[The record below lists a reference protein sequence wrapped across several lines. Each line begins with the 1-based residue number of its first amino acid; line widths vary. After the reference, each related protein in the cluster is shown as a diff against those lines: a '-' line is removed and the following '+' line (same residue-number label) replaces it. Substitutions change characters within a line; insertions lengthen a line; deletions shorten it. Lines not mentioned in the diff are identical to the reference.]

1 MQIGVVVNPF
11 AGLGGAV
18 GLKGTDGP
26 DSVAEAL
33 RRGARAKSGERAR
46 VALAH
51 LAERVPGAELTLAR
65 GEMGED
71 WCEGLDLSLTI
82 TGPTVL
88 TGTARDTKEA
98 VRAMRDQDV
107 IVFAGG
113 DGTARDIA
121 SVAGGSG
128 ILGIPCGVKMH
139 SGVFGVN
146 PRAAGAMMA
155 DLVANPK
162 RVDFVENAEVMDI
175 DEDALR
181 NGVLA
186 PRLCGLARVPI
197 SRSLMQ
203 AAKGGPRLNS
213 AGALSSAAAEI
224 VAEMDVE
231 TLYIIGPGTSA
242 QSVAKAAGQTASTL
256 GVDAMIGRKIV
267 AHDVDDASLLHLAK
281 GRKLRIVLGVTGQQ
295 GFLLG
300 RGNQQIGADLVRRA
314 GREGLMILATEEK
327 LNKLNQPRL
336 LVDTGEPDLD
346 LQLAGFVR
354 VTTGKRRKMMMRID
368 SC

>member
-46 VALAH
+46 IALAH
-51 LAERVPGAELTLAR
+51 LAERVPGAELTIAR
-65 GEMGED
+65 GKMGED
-71 WCEGLDLSLTI
+71 WCEGLDLRLTI
-82 TGPTVL
+82 TGPTAL

-98 VRAMRDQDV
+98 ARAMRAQDV

-121 SVAGGSG
+121 SVAGGTG

-146 PRAAGAMMA
+146 PRAAGTMMA

-162 RVDFVENAEVMDI
+162 RVNFVEDAEVMDI
-175 DEDALR
+175 DEVALR

-186 PRLCGLARVPI
+186 PRLYGLARVPI

-300 RGNQQIGADLVRRA
+300 RGNQQIGANLVRRA
-314 GREGLMILATEEK
+314 GREGLIILATEEK
-327 LNKLNQPRL
+327 LTQLHQPRL

>member
-1 MQIGVVVNPF
+1 
-11 AGLGGAV
+11 
-18 GLKGTDGP
+18 
-26 DSVAEAL
+26 
-33 RRGARAKSGERAR
+33 
-46 VALAH
+46 
-51 LAERVPGAELTLAR
+51 
-65 GEMGED
+65 
-71 WCEGLDLSLTI
+71 
-82 TGPTVL
+82 
-88 TGTARDTKEA
+88 
-98 VRAMRDQDV
+98 
-107 IVFAGG
+107 
-113 DGTARDIA
+113 
-121 SVAGGSG
+121 
-128 ILGIPCGVKMH
+128 LGIPCGVKMH

-162 RVDFVENAEVMDI
+162 RVDFVEDAEVMDI

-186 PRLCGLARVPI
+186 PRLYGLARVPI

-267 AHDVDDASLLHLAK
+267 AHDVDDASLLRLAK

-300 RGNQQIGADLVRRA
+300 RGNQQIGAKLVRRA

-327 LNKLNQPRL
+327 LTQLSQPRL